1 VSVGIGD
8 NARMDAQERELS
20 SYLRRVGDRWPLEA
34 AFHRRRNPD
43 EEHLVVIVSQAFDGM
58 PWLERTTTAR
68 NLWDASVMGGGVDV
82 HCYTPAELERK
93 RATVRP
99 LAAAIEK
106 GREIPLR

>member
-1 VSVGIGD
+1 MTFFRCRFHHRPNPEHRPDS
-8 NARMDAQERELS
+8 R
-20 SYLRRVGDRWPLEA
+20 LEA
-34 AFHRRRNPD
+34 AYHRRRNPD

-93 RATVRP
+93 RGTVRP

>member
-1 VSVGIGD
+1 
-8 NARMDAQERELS
+8 MDPEQRELAA
-20 SYLRRVGDRWPLEA
+20 YLRRVGDRRPLEA
-34 AFHRRRNPD
+34 AYHRRRDPV
-43 EEHLVVIVSQAFDGM
+43 EPHLVVLVSQAVAGM

-68 NLWDASVMGGGVDV
+68 NLWDSGVMGGDIDV

-93 RATVRP
+93 RGSVRP

>member
-1 VSVGIGD
+1 
-8 NARMDAQERELS
+8 MDDRERELA

-34 AFHRRRNPD
+34 AYHRRRSAD
-43 EEHLVVIVSQAFDGM
+43 EEHLVVLVSQAFDGM

-68 NLWDASVMGGGVDV
+68 NLWDAGVMGGDVDM

-93 RATVRP
+93 RGSVRP

-106 GREIPLR
+106 GREIPLGR